1 MAMFT
6 AKLKDGTEI
15 QVSLEDLE
23 AFFKEHG
30 NDIQPKPKKFGK
42 RRSLPITA

>member
-1 MAMFT
+1 MFT
-6 AKLKDGTEI
+6 AKLKDGTEV
-15 QVSLEDLE
+15 QVSLEELE

-30 NDIQPKPKKFGK
+30 DSLQSQPKKFGK

>member
-1 MAMFT
+1 MFT
-6 AKLKDGTEI
+6 AKLKDGKEV

-30 NDIQPKPKKFGK
+30 EDLQPQPKKFGK
-42 RRSLPITA
+42 RRSLSITA